1 MILIAGAGG
10 HGQVVADIFR
20 ARRTAGLA
28 SDQVGFL
35 DDDDTCH
42 GCCYVGSPVLGAV
55 GRFTDFPHDAVIV
68 GIGSNSTRARIFS
81 KLLAAG
87 ERITIAEHP
96 RSVLAADV
104 TIGSGSVVCAGTV
117 VNTGTTIGRNV
128 IVNTGATVDHHS
140 VIGDHVHIAPGVH
153 MGGGVHV
160 NEGALVGIGAIVLPG
175 VRIGAWS
182 TVGAGAVV
190 TADVPAHTT
199 VVGVP
204 ARVIGG
210 PRSHLR
216 SAS

>member
-28 SDQVGFL
+28 ADQVGFL

-42 GCCYVGSPVLGAV
+42 GCWHIGSPVLGAV
-55 GRFTDFPHDAVIV
+55 GRFTEFAHDAVIV
-68 GIGSNSTRARIFS
+68 GIGSNSTRARIFA
-81 KLLAAG
+81 KLCAAG
-87 ERITIAEHP
+87 ARIATAEHP
-96 RSVLAADV
+96 RSVVAADV
-104 TIGSGSVVCAGTV
+104 TVGSGSVLCAGAV
-117 VNTGTTIGRNV
+117 VNTGSTIGRNA

-160 NEGALVGIGAIVLPG
+160 SEGALVGIGAIVLPG

-182 TVGAGAVV
+182 IVGAGTVV
-190 TADVPAHTT
+190 TADVPAHAT

-204 ARVIGG
+204 ARVIG
-210 PRSHLR
+210 RSSHLR

>member
-10 HGQVVADIFR
+10 HGQVIADIFR

-35 DDDDTCH
+35 DDDDTRH
-42 GCCYVGSPVLGAV
+42 GGCYIGSPVFGAV
-55 GRFTDFPHDAVIV
+55 GRFTEVPHDAIIV
-68 GIGSNSTRARIFS
+68 GIGSNATRARIFA
-81 KLLAAG
+81 KLSAAG
-87 ERITIAEHP
+87 EQFAIAEHP
-96 RSVLAADV
+96 RSVVAADV
-104 TIGSGSVVCAGTV
+104 TIGWGSVVCAGTV
-117 VNTGTTIGRNV
+117 VNTGTTIGWNV

-153 MGGGVHV
+153 MGGAVHV
-160 NEGALVGIGAIVLPG
+160 GEGALVGIGAIVLPG

-182 TVGAGAVV
+182 TVGAGTVV
-190 TADVPAHTT
+190 TGDIPAHTT

-204 ARVIGG
+204 ARVVGA
-210 PRSHLR
+210 RSRLK

>member
-10 HGQVVADIFR
+10 HGQVIADIFR

-28 SDQVGFL
+28 SNQVGFL
-35 DDDDTCH
+35 DDDDACH
-42 GCCYVGSPVLGAV
+42 GSCFVGNPVLGAV
-55 GRFTDFPHDAVIV
+55 GRFTEFPHDGVVV
-68 GIGSNSTRARIFS
+68 GIGSNATRARIFS
-81 KLLAAG
+81 KLAAAG
-87 ERITIAEHP
+87 ERLAIAEHP
-96 RSVLAADV
+96 RSVIAADV
-104 TIGSGSVVCAGTV
+104 VIGSGSVLCAGTV

-140 VIGDHVHIAPGVH
+140 VIDDHVHIAPGVH
-153 MGGGVHV
+153 MGGAVQVG
-160 NEGALVGIGAIVLPG
+160 EGALVGIGAIVLPG

-182 TVGAGAVV
+182 TVGAGTVV

-204 ARVIGG
+204 ARVVG
-210 PRSHLR
+210 PHSRLR

>member
-20 ARRTAGLA
+20 ARRAAGLA

-35 DDDDTCH
+35 DDDVTCH
-42 GCCYVGSPVLGAV
+42 GCCHGGSPVLGTV
-55 GRFTDFPHDAVIV
+55 GRFTDFPHGAVIV

-81 KLLAAG
+81 NLFAAG
-87 ERITIAEHP
+87 ERIAIAEHP

-104 TIGSGSVVCAGTV
+104 TIGSGTVVCAGTV

-153 MGGGVHV
+153 MGGAVHV
-160 NEGALVGIGAIVLPG
+160 DEGALVGIGAIVLPG

-182 TVGAGAVV
+182 TVGAGSVV

-204 ARVIGG
+204 ARVING
-210 PRSHLR
+210 RSHLR

>member
-10 HGQVVADIFR
+10 HGQVIADIFR

-42 GCCYVGSPVLGAV
+42 GCCYIGSPVLGAV
-55 GRFTDFPHDAVIV
+55 GRFSDVPHDAIIV
-68 GIGSNSTRARIFS
+68 GIGSNATRARIFARLS
-81 KLLAAG
+81 AAG
-87 ERITIAEHP
+87 EQIAIAEHP
-96 RSVLAADV
+96 RSVVAADV
-104 TIGSGSVVCAGTV
+104 TIGWGSVLCAGTV

-140 VIGDHVHIAPGVH
+140 VIGDHVHVAPGVH
-153 MGGGVHV
+153 MGGAVHV
-160 NEGALVGIGAIVLPG
+160 GEGALVGIGAIVLPG

-190 TADVPAHTT
+190 TADVPSRTT
-199 VVGVP
+199 AVGVP
-204 ARVIGG
+204 ARVVGAPAG
-210 PRSHLR
+210 V
-216 SAS
+216 

>member
-55 GRFTDFPHDAVIV
+55 ARFTDFPHDAVIV

-104 TIGSGSVVCAGTV
+104 TIGSGSVVCAGAV
-117 VNTGTTIGRNV
+117 VNTGTTVGRNV

-175 VRIGAWS
+175 VRIGPWS

-190 TADVPAHTT
+190 TADVPAHAT

-204 ARVIGG
+204 ARVIG
-210 PRSHLR
+210 RRHSQLR